1 MPLSSSSPT
10 GPAAYSATPPSAADI
25 APAATVLLLRES
37 SAGALEV
44 LMTKRAAGLSFM
56 GGLWVFPGGRMEAAD
71 SAPGVSSRAAL
82 AAVESA
88 RHRMLDTGGAPVSAE
103 TALGLHVAAC
113 RETFEESGVLLARR
127 RSSPSPFDTVE
138 LARIAA
144 FRETGGTA
152 DAFVNLLQDE
162 DLLLE
167 VERLV
172 YWSHWITPSVERR
185 RFDTRFF
192 AVRVPEG
199 QEASVDRSESTH
211 HAWLGEHD
219 VRTNLRSGEMKMA
232 PPTIATLEDLWVSH
246 GRHGGLD
253 GMLEA
258 ERTRAVPPILP
269 KIVRG
274 RGDVEVVLP
283 WDPAYPAIPGEACVV
298 WESYPPYLA
307 ALPSRRALAL

>member
-1 MPLSSSSPT
+1 MSSSSPPT
-10 GPAAYSATPPSAADI
+10 DRAASSATSPPVAAI

-37 SAGALEV
+37 GAGALEV

-71 SAPGVSSRAAL
+71 CSPEVSGRAAL
-82 AAVESA
+82 ADPESA
-88 RHRMLDTGGAPVSAE
+88 RHRMLDTGGAPVPAE

-127 RSSPSPFDTVE
+127 RLAPSPFDTGE

-144 FRETGGTA
+144 FRDTGGPA
-152 DAFVNLLQDE
+152 DAFVNLLQTE

-172 YWSHWITPSVERR
+172 YWSHWITPSLERR

-199 QEASVDRSESTH
+199 QEASVDRFESTH
-211 HAWLGEHD
+211 HAWLGQDD
-219 VRTNLRSGEMKMA
+219 VRTNLHSGEMKMA

-246 GRHGGLD
+246 ARHGGLD
-253 GMLEA
+253 GMLQA

-274 RGDVEVVLP
+274 HRDVEVVLP
-283 WDPAYPAIPGEACVV
+283 WDPGYPELPGEACVV
-298 WESYPPYLA
+298 WETYPPYLA